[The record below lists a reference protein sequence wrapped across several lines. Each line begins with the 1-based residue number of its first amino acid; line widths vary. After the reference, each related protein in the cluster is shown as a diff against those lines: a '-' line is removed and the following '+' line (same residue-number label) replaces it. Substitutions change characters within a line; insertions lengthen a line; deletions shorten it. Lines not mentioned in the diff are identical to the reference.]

1 MQSKSSLFKE
11 NKKGGQMLKYGRGII
26 AGHPSEDRVCFSES
40 DDACIEKVHFLTV
53 FNSRDLESL
62 MGSGLVGLAPH

>member
-1 MQSKSSLFKE
+1 
-11 NKKGGQMLKYGRGII
+11 MLKYGRGII